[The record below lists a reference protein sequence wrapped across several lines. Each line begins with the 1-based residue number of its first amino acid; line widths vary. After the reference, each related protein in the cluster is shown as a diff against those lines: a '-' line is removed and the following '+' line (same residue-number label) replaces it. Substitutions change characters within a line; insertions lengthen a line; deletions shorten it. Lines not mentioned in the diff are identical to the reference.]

1 MQYGEASISTAKTY
15 KLKLQIMSG
24 DEIAMGPGK
33 ADLLDNII
41 KTGSI
46 AAAGRAMGMSYKRA
60 WDLVEQMNSAFSA
73 KLVETSKGGAGRG
86 GAVVTPF
93 GEDVLKGYRVA
104 VARAAA
110 AVEEDAA
117 KIHALTESGQK
128 LAESGTGPE
137 TD

>member
-1 MQYGEASISTAKTY
+1 MQDGEASISTGTDY
-15 KLKLQIMSG
+15 KLKLRIIVG

-60 WDLVEQMNSAFSA
+60 WDLVEQMNRSF
-73 KLVETSKGGAGRG
+73 KEKMVETSKGGAGRG
-86 GAVVTPF
+86 GAVVTSF

-104 VARAAA
+104 VARAMR
-110 AVEEDAA
+110 AVEEDAT
-117 KIHALTESGQK
+117 KILALTK
-128 LAESGTGPE
+128 AET
-137 TD
+137 